1 MIKLSKQ
8 INVTEGAPRLT
19 DYVEGN
25 NLLRDSIMD
34 AIGIN
39 NAKGKPVIFT
49 DDNNGEIR
57 PIDGWGKGSI
67 PINIKGVDPENGE
80 MVNIIAV
87 DSSSTTVAE
96 TEDGGIYAVKGGSCI
111 IREGKTYF
119 QKIGPFIAYVGL
131 SNIDKISHALL
142 TKIGYA
148 TAVDKQIALKFLRN
162 MTENMIID
170 NGINEIK
177 KVQVLVDGSF
187 KEPPFDLGRYSL
199 SNIIEKHKDRAM
211 FLGISKSSSIRAI
224 RALYGGFAG
233 PKIQFADISTLIY
246 SLSKGEFGRK
256 MLIKMNEDGFVFRA
270 DLDDYSDPG
279 YVLASLKKSD
289 RLMHGY
295 PESLKIAHLL
305 SIFTSAEV
313 AGVKATVAG
322 VASKVL
328 VGENMRKVLLGS
340 LKVI

>member
-1 MIKLSKQ
+1 LIKLSKQ
-8 INVTEGAPRLT
+8 INVTDTAMRLT
-19 DYVEGN
+19 DYTDFQ
-25 NLLRDSIMD
+25 DSIMD

-39 NAKGKPVIFT
+39 NARGKPVIFT

-57 PIDGWGKGSI
+57 PIEGWGKNKM
-67 PINIKGVDPENGE
+67 PIDIKSVEPERGE
-80 MVNIIAV
+80 AVNIIAV

-96 TEDGGIYAVKGGSCI
+96 TEDGGIFAVKGGSCI
-111 IREGKTYF
+111 IRDGQTYF
-119 QKIGPFIAYVGL
+119 QKMGPFIAYLGL
-131 SNIDKISHALL
+131 SNIDRISHAIS
-142 TKIGYA
+142 TKLSYA
-148 TAVDKQIALKFLRN
+148 VAVDKQMALRFLRN
-162 MTENMIID
+162 LTENMIID

-199 SNIIEKHKDRAM
+199 MNIMKRHKEDAR

-224 RALYGGFAG
+224 RALYGGFTG
-233 PKIQFADISTLIY
+233 NWIQYADISTLIY

-256 MLIKMNEDGFVFRA
+256 LLIKMDDDGFVFRA
-270 DLDDYSDPG
+270 DLDDYSDPA
-279 YVLASLKKSD
+279 YVLSSLKKSD
-289 RLMHGY
+289 HLMHGY
-295 PESLKIAHLL
+295 PESLKVAHLL

-322 VASKVL
+322 VASEVL
-328 VGENMRKVLLGS
+328 LGENMRKVLLGS

>member
-8 INVTEGAPRLT
+8 INVTEGALRLT
-19 DYVEGN
+19 DYVEGD
-25 NLLRDSIMD
+25 NLSNDLVLN

-39 NAKGKPVIFT
+39 NARGKPVIFT

-57 PIDGWGKGSI
+57 PIDGWGK
-67 PINIKGVDPENGE
+67 
-80 MVNIIAV
+80 
-87 DSSSTTVAE
+87 
-96 TEDGGIYAVKGGSCI
+96 
-111 IREGKTYF
+111 
-119 QKIGPFIAYVGL
+119 QKMGPFIAYVGL
-131 SNIDKISHALL
+131 SNIDRISRVLS

-148 TAVDKQIALKFLRN
+148 AAVDKQVALRFLRN
-162 MTENMIID
+162 LTENMIIN

-187 KEPPFDLGRYSL
+187 REPPFDLGRYSL
-199 SNIIEKHKDRAM
+199 SNIMERQKDRAM

-233 PKIQFADISTLIY
+233 SKIQFADISTLIY

-256 MLIKMNEDGFVFRA
+256 MLIKMGEDGFVFRA

-295 PESLKIAHLL
+295 PESLKIAR
-305 SIFTSAEV
+305 
-313 AGVKATVAG
+313 
-322 VASKVL
+322 SK
-328 VGENMRKVLLGS
+328 GNRCRGCF
-340 LKVI
+340 

>member
-8 INVTEGAPRLT
+8 INVTEGALRLT
-19 DYVEGN
+19 DYVEGD
-25 NLLRDSIMD
+25 NLSNDLVLN

-39 NAKGKPVIFT
+39 NARGKPVIFT

-57 PIDGWGKGSI
+57 PIDGWGKHSM
-67 PINIKGVDPENGE
+67 PINIKSVDLEVGE
-80 MVNIIAV
+80 TVNIIAV

-96 TEDGGIYAVKGGSCI
+96 TEDGGIYAVKGGSCT

-119 QKIGPFIAYVGL
+119 QKMGPFIAYVGL
-131 SNIDKISHALL
+131 SNIDRISRVLS

-148 TAVDKQIALKFLRN
+148 AAVDKQVALRFLRN
-162 MTENMIID
+162 LTENMIIN

-187 KEPPFDLGRYSL
+187 REPPFDLGRYSL
-199 SNIIEKHKDRAM
+199 SNIMERQKDRAM

-233 PKIQFADISTLIY
+233 SKIQFADISTLIY

-256 MLIKMNEDGFVFRA
+256 MLIKMGEDGFVFRA

-322 VASKVL
+322 VASEVL
-328 VGENMRKVLLGS
+328 LGENMRKVLLGS